1 MRGVLTTLV
10 LFTALVPSATFAM
23 PTPNPPIALQE
34 PIGNTTSGQ
43 GISASLS
50 TKRAGAR
57 PVSVTLMLR
66 YAMRCGR
73 PGPGSLVVTFP
84 SAERLPRRISAGS
97 ILLNNQKAPSVKRSG
112 KEITIAFPAGSG
124 MTCNVIGP
132 GALKVV
138 FTRAAQLGNPM
149 QAGSYALV
157 ARTKSVVLRTRIQ
170 ITSD

>member
-1 MRGVLTTLV
+1 MRGVVTTLV
-10 LFTALVPSATFAM
+10 LLAALVPSATSAM

-34 PIGNTTSGQ
+34 PVGDTASSQ

-57 PVSVTLMLR
+57 PVTVTLMLR

-84 SAERLPRRISAGS
+84 DSERMASRISPAA
-97 ILLNNQKAPSVKRSG
+97 ILLNGQKTRSVKRSG
-112 KEITIAFPAGSG
+112 KEVTIAFPATSG

-157 ARTKSVVLRTRIQ
+157 ARTKNVVLRTRIQ

>member
-1 MRGVLTTLV
+1 MRGVVTTLV
-10 LFTALVPSATFAM
+10 LLAALVPSATLAM
-23 PTPNPPIALQE
+23 PTPNPPVAVQE
-34 PIGNTTSGQ
+34 PIGDTTSSQ
-43 GISASLS
+43 SISVSLS
-50 TKRAGAR
+50 TNRAGAR
-57 PVSVTLMLR
+57 PVTVTLMLR
-66 YAMRCGR
+66 YQMRCGR

-84 SAERLPRRISAGS
+84 GSERMPIRIAPASV
-97 ILLNNQKAPSVKRSG
+97 LLNGQKATLVKRSG
-112 KEITIAFPAGSG
+112 KEITIALPATSG

-138 FTRAAQLGNPM
+138 FTRAARLGNPT